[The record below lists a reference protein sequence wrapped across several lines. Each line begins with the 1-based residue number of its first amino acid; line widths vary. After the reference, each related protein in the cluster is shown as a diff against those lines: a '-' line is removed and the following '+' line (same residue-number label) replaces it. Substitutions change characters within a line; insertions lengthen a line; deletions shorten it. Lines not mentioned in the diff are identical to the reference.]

1 METGEAEIDEM
12 EEEETEAEMEGET
25 EVETEVETAETAEEG
40 TEEEIGEMVVI
51 EGGMLDMA
59 EVIDIN
65 NRANSRETV
74 SGSEEVI
81 FISAA
86 KFLWSFVQV
95 LFFSY

>member
-12 EEEETEAEMEGET
+12 EEEEETEVEMEGET
-25 EVETEVETAETAEEG
+25 EVETEVETVEEG

-59 EVIDIN
+59 GVIDIN
-65 NRANSRETV
+65 NKANSRETV
-74 SGSEEVI
+74 SGREEVI

-86 KFLWSFVQV
+86 KSL
-95 LFFSY
+95 

>member
-12 EEEETEAEMEGET
+12 EEEEET
-25 EVETEVETAETAEEG
+25 EVETEVETVEEG

-59 EVIDIN
+59 GVIDIN

-86 KFLWSFVQV
+86 KFL
-95 LFFSY
+95 